1 MISTQVNGVSI
12 LFGNGDGTFRDHVD
26 FTTGTQPLAL
36 TAADLD
42 GDGGLDLAVTAA
54 FPDEAV
60 AVLLNRPFI
69 ALSAT
74 RLRFVAAAP
83 GVRSATQTLLV
94 NNAGAAP
101 FSISGISA
109 TGEFAQTNT
118 CSAILAPGSS
128 CSVSVA
134 FLPSSSAAR
143 VGSVTI
149 RDGAQ
154 NSPHTVLL
162 SGVTGRQRAVSH

>member
-1 MISTQVNGVSI
+1 MTTASRCSDSYSVNGITLTLPPSRRT
-12 LFGNGDGTFRDHVD
+12 LFVVDEIRIHRGREVGAPSRIGTLQNAP
-26 FTTGTQPLAL
+26 TI
-36 TAADLD
+36 AAS
-42 GDGGLDLAVTAA
+42 GG
-54 FPDEAV
+54 
-60 AVLLNRPFI
+60 LLNRPFI

-94 NNAGAAP
+94 SNAGAVP

-118 CSAILAPGSS
+118 CSAILPPGSS